1 MSNYE
6 SVLIAR
12 QDLGTSQVNNIV
24 SELSDVIKKEGGEVV
39 KVDNWGLKNLAY
51 RIKKNR
57 KGHYVLMNIS
67 APANAIAE
75 FERIMRFNEDIIRY
89 MTVKV
94 EEFNDLF
101 GVLHMALD
109 AQRQRLGALQEQES
123 VERRDGSAGVAE
135 KDCADIGYES
145 SRADS
150 VREGDA
156 VVTRVRVSD
165 RSVLAGSLPVE
176 LAGIDDNAA
185 EGCAVTAD
193 ELGCGMYNDVST
205 VLDWSY
211 KIRCCKCIIYNK
223 RDFMLMCDICDC
235 FNINYI

>member
-12 QDLGTSQVNNIV
+12 QDLGTSQVSNIV

-57 KGHYVLMNIS
+57 KGHYVLMNIT

-94 EEFNDLF
+94 EEFNSELP
-101 GVLHMALD
+101 
-109 AQRQRLGALQEQES
+109 S
-123 VERRDGSAGVAE
+123 
-135 KDCADIGYES
+135 ES
-145 SRADS
+145 S
-150 VREGDA
+150 
-156 VVTRVRVSD
+156 
-165 RSVLAGSLPVE
+165 
-176 LAGIDDNAA
+176 AA
-185 EGCAVTAD
+185 E
-193 ELGCGMYNDVST
+193 E
-205 VLDWSY
+205 
-211 KIRCCKCIIYNK
+211 
-223 RDFMLMCDICDC
+223 
-235 FNINYI
+235 